1 MPVKED
7 EPRPIIV
14 EEIKKDGDVHHGGAW
29 KVAYADFVTAMM
41 AFFLLMWLLNVTTKE
56 QRQGIANYFNPNQR
70 VSKSFYGSGGI
81 LGGLSIA
88 KEGQLTTNIQPV
100 NIENPPEQPAL
111 RPGSNK
117 TPDANITDEEKNTG
131 NDKPKENKLGK
142 DDKKSAEDKE
152 KEAQKKKEEESFL
165 DIKKKLDAALQK
177 DPQLAE
183 LAKQLLIEVTPEGL
197 RIQLLDQDDSPM
209 FPSGSDKM
217 YDKAKMLL
225 KEVSKAITDIPN
237 KVSVRGHTDSVPY
250 GSKANYTNWELSAD
264 RANASRRVL
273 LDSGLPSTR
282 LHDVIGKADKDHL
295 FPEDP
300 RASKNRRISIVLLR
314 QELTEQE
321 FEKAAEPL
329 ITIIDK
335 EAAKKEQEE
344 REKNKQKRE
353 EERKTQ
359 EEKQKIIEGKYI
371 YNNETQQDALPDAEI
386 VPGFDSIGQP
396 PVTEPR
402 IQKLQ
407 TTPTQEPSI
416 ETKSDSLDDIKTLMD
431 DPSLHEFPGFEDE

>member
-1 MPVKED
+1 MSAKQD
-7 EPRPIIV
+7 TSRPIIV
-14 EEIKKDGDVHHGGAW
+14 EEIKKDGDAHHGGAW

-81 LGGLSIA
+81 LGGVSIS
-88 KEGQLTTNIQPV
+88 KDGQLTSNMQPV

-111 RPGSNK
+111 RPGAKK
-117 TPDANITDEEKNTG
+117 TPNANVTDDEKNTG
-131 NDKPKENKLGK
+131 KDKP
-142 DDKKSAEDKE
+142 KE

-177 DPQLAE
+177 DPQLAK

-217 YDKAKMLL
+217 YDKAKLL
-225 KEVSKAITDIPN
+225 LTEVSKAITDIPN

-273 LDSGLPSTR
+273 LDAGLESTR
-282 LHDVIGKADKDHL
+282 LHDVIGKADKEHL

-314 QELTEQE
+314 QELTEKE

-353 EERKTQ
+353 KQRKTQ

-371 YNNETQQDALPDAEI
+371 YNNETQQDALPDTDE
-386 VPGFDSIGQP
+386 VLDFDSIGQP
-396 PVTEPR
+396 APAEPR
-402 IQKLQ
+402 IQKLENAPKEVKPGNSSQ
-407 TTPTQEPSI
+407 KAEPDTL
-416 ETKSDSLDDIKTLMD
+416 EDIKTLMD
-431 DPSLHEFPGFEDE
+431 DPSLHEFPGFEEE